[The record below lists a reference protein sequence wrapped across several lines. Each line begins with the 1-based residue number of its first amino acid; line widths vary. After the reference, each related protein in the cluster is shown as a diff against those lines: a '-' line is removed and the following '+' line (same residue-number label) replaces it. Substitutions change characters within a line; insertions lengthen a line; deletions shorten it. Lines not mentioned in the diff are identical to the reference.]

1 MSFDQLKDCIVKILK
16 EGNYQVTPHTVLK
29 IIQLYETKN
38 SRHSV
43 MIVGQ
48 SQVGKSVTWRVL
60 QNTLT
65 RMKKNN
71 EPGYNL
77 IKVNTLLKFDEIHR
91 KFLLGTFFNWTMNWK
106 ALSWQMQLNIW
117 KKSYIE
123 VQRVVLTSLGLPYQ
137 SKITVTWWT
146 VWWVWFG
153 YQRMDRWCT
162 FKCHA

>member
-91 KFLLGTFFNWTMNWK
+91 KFLLGTFFN
-106 ALSWQMQLNIW
+106 
-117 KKSYIE
+117 
-123 VQRVVLTSLGLPYQ
+123 
-137 SKITVTWWT
+137 
-146 VWWVWFG
+146 
-153 YQRMDRWCT
+153 
-162 FKCHA
+162 